1 MNVCKLIIRQI
12 RLRRKIHKLISRM
25 CDCMTEG
32 DVYESAAFIGVAYK
46 LIPEYKKEAFLDEL
60 QKVVENVHNV

>member
-12 RLRRKIHKLISRM
+12 RLRRKIHNLISGM
-25 CDCMTEG
+25 CDCMTEW
-32 DVYESAAFIGVAYK
+32 DVYESAAFIGGAYK

-60 QKVVENVHNV
+60 QKVVDNARSI